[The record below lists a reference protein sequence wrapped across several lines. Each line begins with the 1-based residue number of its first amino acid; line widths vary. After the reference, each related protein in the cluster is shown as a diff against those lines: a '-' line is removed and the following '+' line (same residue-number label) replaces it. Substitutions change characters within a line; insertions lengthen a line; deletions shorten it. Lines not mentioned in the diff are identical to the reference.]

1 MSAFLRRPGQGE
13 RLTPSFAMGVV
24 PVLGRGVRLSM
35 RPPHG
40 AVLLAPERGY
50 VLNGTALAIVLAI
63 DGESTV
69 ADIAAGLAKK
79 YGASETSIR
88 SDVLGLLQELASRR
102 LVVVHGALTTP
113 AGRR

>member
-1 MSAFLRRPGQGE
+1 MSAFMRRPGQGE
-13 RLTPSFAMGVV
+13 RITPSFAHGVV
-24 PVLGRGVRLSM
+24 PVLGRGVRLSL

-50 VLNGTALAIVLAI
+50 VLNGTALDIVLAI

-69 ADIAAGLAKK
+69 AEIAANLAKQ

-88 SDVLGLLQELASRR
+88 SDVLGLLHELASRR
-102 LVVVHGALTTP
+102 LVVAHGILPTP
-113 AGRR
+113 GQP